1 MTPHIE
7 NITSFEFDRDEVII
21 DVRSPSEFNEDHAP
35 GAINLPVL
43 SDSEFERIGT
53 IYKEVSP
60 FEASKVGAALV
71 AKNISKH
78 LEEFFCDKPHTRKY
92 VFYCARGGKRS
103 RSMAQV
109 CSMVGWSTGVVEGG
123 YRAYRRQVMSGIEEL
138 SKGLKL
144 VLIGGKTGTGKT
156 ALLDRLKRK
165 GSSVL
170 NLEELAIH
178 RGSLLGAHKDHEQPA
193 QKLFETK
200 LFETLKNFSDG
211 EIVFAEAESNKIGRL
226 FIPVALW
233 KKMKEA
239 PIFIIENQCEH
250 RVKYILG
257 EYDPD
262 FLKEAAIPNL
272 LSFFEKKSSAVDTGK
287 LRNFVEGKQWV
298 EFVQDVLVSHYD
310 PVYQHAMSKRTAPI
324 IKRLEIDQPV
334 GDSLDFVYSELIA
347 SCSTY

>member
-1 MTPHIE
+1 MTPYIE

-43 SDSEFERIGT
+43 SDGEFQRIGT

-60 FEASKVGAALV
+60 FEASKVGAAIV
-71 AKNISKH
+71 AKNISNH
-78 LEEFFCDKPHTRKY
+78 LEEFFCDKPHTRKF

-123 YRAYRRQVMSGIEEL
+123 YKAYRRQVMSGIEEL

-156 ALLDRLKRK
+156 ALLDRLKRR
-165 GSSVL
+165 GASVL

-178 RGSLLGAHKDHEQPA
+178 RGSLLGAHKHHKQPA
-193 QKLFETK
+193 QKLFETR
-200 LFETLKNFSDG
+200 LFEKLKNFKDG
-211 EIVFAEAESNKIGRL
+211 EIIFAEAESNKIGRL

-239 PIFIIENQCEH
+239 PIFIIENQIEH
-250 RVKYILG
+250 RVKYILS
-257 EYDPD
+257 EYDPH
-262 FLKEAAIPNL
+262 FLEEAAIPNL
-272 LSFFEKKSSAVDTGK
+272 LSFFDRKSSDVDTAI
-287 LRNFVEGKQWV
+287 LRNFVQEKKWG
-298 EFVQDVLVSHYD
+298 EFVQDVLIRHYD
-310 PVYQHAMSKRTAPI
+310 PLYQRAISKRTASI
-324 IKRLEIDQPV
+324 IKWLEIDQPV
-334 GDSLDFVYSELIA
+334 EHSLDFVCSELIA
-347 SCSTY
+347 SSST